1 MKIFSSD
8 NNKNVS
14 MEKAVKYRASVL
26 VPNDKS
32 HQHNESKNTLEKE
45 VRSLKKLGTN
55 LKENPIKKMP
65 TREGSLKKMPT
76 REGSL

>member
-14 MEKAVKYRASVL
+14 MEKAVKYRSQKTNL
-26 VPNDKS
+26 MTPNDKN
-32 HQHNESKNTLEKE
+32 HQHNDGKNTLEKE

-55 LKENPIKKMP
+55 LKENPNS
-65 TREGSLKKMPT
+65 GSL
-76 REGSL
+76 GASSVLI